1 MGVMIMIKRIGSVLM
16 VVLLGIMFNVLLTA
30 ATDIYYGE
38 GGTVEAAV
46 SQPRVKLTQ
55 RELKKS
61 PDYET
66 SDLYARAHHI
76 IYGDKAPLGPG
87 GRVRIAVVING
98 EEDFIV
104 EDRVKNQIYSQLR
117 QKFPRDQFAIM
128 KGTDVNTRLLEY
140 AEKQYYDERSVNDA
154 KLDTDGVPVIGRP
167 RGLSDMQLADYVR
180 EGKNCG
186 YDYVFL
192 FTLTKGKAVWYE
204 NYLPSVTN
212 KQNAWLRV
220 RFVDVN
226 NNAYVYRNDIA
237 ATGKGHNG
245 HFNGK
250 MLERAV
256 KVLMQEAMDDIM
268 IEE

>member
-16 VVLLGIMFNVLLTA
+16 IVLLGIMFNVLLTA

-140 AEKQYYDERSVNDA
+140 AEKQYTDAEFEEKIKQYKYCSPFTKESLLYREIFESYYPEQAGMIKDFWMPNKNWQGCNVNDPSA
-154 KLDTDGVPVIGRP
+154 RY
-167 RGLSDMQLADYVR
+167 LSNYGDS
-180 EGKNCG
+180 GK
-186 YDYVFL
+186 
-192 FTLTKGKAVWYE
+192 
-204 NYLPSVTN
+204 
-212 KQNAWLRV
+212 
-220 RFVDVN
+220 
-226 NNAYVYRNDIA
+226 
-237 ATGKGHNG
+237 
-245 HFNGK
+245 
-250 MLERAV
+250 
-256 KVLMQEAMDDIM
+256 
-268 IEE
+268 

>member
-1 MGVMIMIKRIGSVLM
+1 M
-16 VVLLGIMFNVLLTA
+16 
-30 ATDIYYGE
+30 
-38 GGTVEAAV
+38 
-46 SQPRVKLTQ
+46 
-55 RELKKS
+55 
-61 PDYET
+61 
-66 SDLYARAHHI
+66 
-76 IYGDKAPLGPG
+76 
-87 GRVRIAVVING
+87 VING

-128 KGTDVNTRLLEY
+128 KGTDINTRLLEY
-140 AEKQYYDERSVNDA
+140 AEKQYYDERSVKDA
-154 KLDTDGVPVIGRP
+154 KLDTDGMPVIGRP

-192 FTLTKGKAVWYE
+192 FTLTKGKAVW
-204 NYLPSVTN
+204 
-212 KQNAWLRV
+212 LRV

-237 ATGKGHNG
+237 ATGKGHNSN
-245 HFNGK
+245 FNGK

>member
-1 MGVMIMIKRIGSVLM
+1 M
-16 VVLLGIMFNVLLTA
+16 
-30 ATDIYYGE
+30 
-38 GGTVEAAV
+38 
-46 SQPRVKLTQ
+46 
-55 RELKKS
+55 
-61 PDYET
+61 
-66 SDLYARAHHI
+66 
-76 IYGDKAPLGPG
+76 
-87 GRVRIAVVING
+87 VING

-245 HFNGK
+245 YFNGK